1 MTAPDSYDA
10 LAASIERALRT
21 DLAPPGSATQLAG
34 AIDRV
39 MLGEATAG
47 ELRLGYLR
55 VLVAVPFVALTALPL
70 LAGRATVHDGTAL
83 VPLLLATLW
92 LAASTVLVAA
102 LRRGWYR
109 RWVTRAAPL
118 VDAFFILT
126 TLVATWQLPPGMR
139 APHAE
144 MMAAATALCT
154 FLSLSGTLRWSR
166 RAARTATALAMGV
179 FVIVAVVMRMEWFP
193 VALISVI
200 LLASGLLSMSVTTL
214 VRRLVT
220 DEVARATLSR
230 MYEDAEASIDARE
243 QVLKIVSHDLR
254 NPLHTISMCAS
265 LLLELPMPPEKQADH
280 LTRIKRAGE
289 RMNRLVQDLLDV
301 AKLEAGRVAISTRP
315 VSVAPLV
322 SEASGML
329 SPIAAEKQL
338 RLETVVADGLQQVV
352 ADEGRVIQVL
362 SNLVGNAVK
371 FTPAGGTI
379 TIRAEDAPGGVR
391 FSVSDTG
398 VGMTPEQLSKLFGE
412 FWQANPADRRGI
424 GLGLSIAKGIVEA
437 HGGRIWVE
445 SQPGVG
451 TTFHFTLSASLASSG
466 AMSGVRERRQPSG
479 SPAEIERRTSSAA
492 TATATRQRTTQ

>member
-21 DLAPPGSATQLAG
+21 DLAPPGSATHLAG

-39 MLGEATAG
+39 MFGEASAG

-55 VLVAVPFVALTALPL
+55 LLVAVPFVALTALPL
-70 LAGRATVHDGTAL
+70 LAGRATVHEGLAL
-83 VPLLLATLW
+83 LPLLLSTAW
-92 LAASTVLVAA
+92 LAAATALVAA

-109 RWVTRAAPL
+109 RWVTHAAPV
-118 VDAFFILT
+118 VDALFILVA
-126 TLVATWQLPPGMR
+126 LVATWQLAPGVRSPR
-139 APHAE
+139 AE
-144 MMAAATALCT
+144 LMAAATGLCA

-166 RAARTATALAMGV
+166 WAARAGTTLAIGV
-179 FVIVAVVMRMEWFP
+179 FIIVAVTMRMEWFP
-193 VALISVI
+193 IALISVI
-200 LLASGLLSMSVTTL
+200 LLASGLLSMSITTL
-214 VRRLVT
+214 VRRVVT
-220 DEVARATLSR
+220 DEVARVTLSR

-265 LLLELPMPPEKQADH
+265 LMLELPMPPEKQADH
-280 LTRIKRAGE
+280 LQRIKRAGE

-301 AKLEAGRVAISTRP
+301 AKLEAGRVAISTRA

-322 SEASGML
+322 SEAASML
-329 SPIAAEKQL
+329 SPLADEHGL
-338 RLETVVADGLQQVV
+338 RLEAVVADGLQQVV

-371 FTPAGGTI
+371 FTQAGGTI

-398 VGMTPEQLSKLFGE
+398 VGMTTEQLSKLFGQ

-445 SQPGVG
+445 STPGVG
-451 TTFHFTLSASLASSG
+451 TTFHFTLSSSLVSAG
-466 AMSGVRERRQPSG
+466 VSGVRERRTSLIT
-479 SPAEIERRTSSAA
+479 SPAAGRPT
-492 TATATRQRTTQ
+492 TA

>member
-21 DLAPPGSATQLAG
+21 DLAPSGSATHLVG
-34 AIDRV
+34 AIDRI
-39 MLGEATAG
+39 MLGEASAG

-55 VLVAVPFVALTALPL
+55 LLVAMPFLALTALPL
-70 LAGRATVHDGTAL
+70 LTGRASVEEEAAL
-83 VPLLLATLW
+83 LPLLLATAW
-92 LAASTVLVAA
+92 LAAAAVLVAA
-102 LRRGWYR
+102 LRRGWYG
-109 RWVTRAAPL
+109 RWVTHAAPV
-118 VDAFFILT
+118 VDALFILV
-126 TLVATWQLPPGMR
+126 TLVATWQLAPGVRSPR
-139 APHAE
+139 AE
-144 MMAAATALCT
+144 LMAAATALCA
-154 FLSLSGTLRWSR
+154 FLSVSGTLRWSR
-166 RAARTATALAMGV
+166 WAARAGTTLAIGV
-179 FVIVAVVMRMEWFP
+179 FIIVAVTMRMEWFP

-214 VRRLVT
+214 VRRVVT

-230 MYEDAEASIDARE
+230 MYEDAEASINARE

-254 NPLHTISMCAS
+254 NPLHTVSMCAS
-265 LLLELPMPPEKQADH
+265 LLLELPMPPDKQADH
-280 LTRIKRAGE
+280 LTRIKRAGD

-301 AKLEAGRVAISTRP
+301 AKLEAGRVAISAHP
-315 VSVAPLV
+315 VAVAPLV
-322 SEASGML
+322 SEAAGML
-329 SPIAAEKQL
+329 ASIAAEKQI
-338 RLETVVADGLQQVV
+338 RLDTAVADGLQQVV

-371 FTPAGGTI
+371 FTPEGGTI

-398 VGMTPEQLSKLFGE
+398 VGMTPEQLGKLFGQ

-451 TTFHFTLSASLASSG
+451 TAFHFTLSASLASGIS
-466 AMSGVRERRQPSG
+466 SGVQDRRH
-479 SPAEIERRTSSAA
+479 EIAA
-492 TATATRQRTTQ
+492 S

>member
-10 LAASIERALRT
+10 LARSIERALRS
-21 DLAPPGSATQLAG
+21 DLEPPGSATHLAG
-34 AIDRV
+34 AIDRI
-39 MLGEATAG
+39 MLGEASSG

-55 VLVAVPFVALTALPL
+55 LLVVMPYVALTALPL
-70 LAGRATVHDGTAL
+70 LRGRASVSDAEP
-83 VPLLLATLW
+83 VVALLLATAW
-92 LAASTVLVAA
+92 LAAAGALVAA

-109 RWVTRAAPL
+109 RWVAHAAP
-118 VDAFFILT
+118 VGDALLILAS
-126 TLVATWQLPPGMR
+126 LLATWGMGPGIRPPRGELL
-139 APHAE
+139 ATV
-144 MMAAATALCT
+144 TALCA

-166 RAARTATALAMGV
+166 WASRAGTTLAISV
-179 FVIVAVVMRMEWFP
+179 FVIVAVTVRMQAFP
-193 VALISVI
+193 IALIALI

-214 VRRLVT
+214 VRRVVT

-230 MYEDAEASIDARE
+230 MYEDAEASIAARE

-265 LLLELPMPPEKQADH
+265 LLLDLPMPPEKQGDH
-280 LTRIKRAGE
+280 LRQIRRAGE

-301 AKLEAGRVAISTRP
+301 AKLESGRVAIATRP
-315 VSVAPLV
+315 IDVAPMMREAHDMLASLA
-322 SEASGML
+322 SEKG
-329 SPIAAEKQL
+329 L
-338 RLETVVADGLQQVV
+338 RLEVLVADGLQTIV
-352 ADEGRVIQVL
+352 ADEGRVLQVL

-379 TIRAEDAPGGVR
+379 TIRADDAPGGVR

-398 VGMTPEQLSKLFGE
+398 VGMTPDQLSKLFGQ

-445 SQPGVG
+445 SQPGAG
-451 TTFHFTLSASLASSG
+451 TTFHFTLSSSLV
-466 AMSGVRERRQPSG
+466 SGVRERRG
-479 SPAEIERRTSSAA
+479 DTSSAHA
-492 TATATRQRTTQ
+492 AHV

>member
-1 MTAPDSYDA
+1 MTPPDSYEA

-21 DLAPPGSATQLAG
+21 DLAPPGSATHLAG
-34 AIDRV
+34 AIDRA
-39 MLGEATAG
+39 MFGEASAG

-70 LAGRATVHDGTAL
+70 LDQRASVHDGRAL
-83 VPLLLATLW
+83 LPLLLSTAW
-92 LAASTVLVAA
+92 LASSATLVAA

-109 RWVTRAAPL
+109 RWVTHAAPL
-118 VDAFFILT
+118 VDALFILA
-126 TLVATWQLPPGMR
+126 TLIATWQLAAGVRSPR
-139 APHAE
+139 AE
-144 MMAAATALCT
+144 LMAAATALCA

-166 RAARTATALAMGV
+166 SAARAGTALAIGV
-179 FVIVAVVMRMEWFP
+179 FIIVAVTMRMEWFP

-214 VRRLVT
+214 VRRVVT
-220 DEVARATLSR
+220 DEVARVMLSR
-230 MYEDAEASIDARE
+230 MYEDAEASINARE

-265 LLLELPMPPEKQADH
+265 LMLELPMPPDKQAEQ
-280 LTRIKRAGE
+280 LQRIRRAGE

-301 AKLEAGRVAISTRP
+301 AKLEAGRVAINVRP
-315 VSVAPLV
+315 VAVAPLV
-322 SEASGML
+322 NEALNML
-329 SPIAAEKQL
+329 DPIATEQGL
-338 RLETVVADGLQQVV
+338 RLGAEVADGLQQVV

-371 FTPAGGTI
+371 FTPAGGAI

-398 VGMTPEQLSKLFGE
+398 VGMTPEQLSKLFGQ

-451 TTFHFTLSASLASSG
+451 TTFHFTLSSSLSNVT
-466 AMSGVRERRQPSG
+466 MSGVRERRRESLTSTAPSL
-479 SPAEIERRTSSAA
+479 
-492 TATATRQRTTQ
+492 

>member
-21 DLAPPGSATQLAG
+21 DLAPRGSATHLAV

-39 MLGEATAG
+39 MLGETSAG

-55 VLVAVPFVALTALPL
+55 LLVAVPFVALAALPL
-70 LAGRATVHDGTAL
+70 LAGRASVSDGAAVL
-83 VPLLLATLW
+83 PLLLATGW
-92 LAASTVLVAA
+92 LAAGAALVAA

-109 RWVTRAAPL
+109 RWVTHAAPL
-118 VDAFFILT
+118 VDATFILV
-126 TLVATWQLPPGMR
+126 TLIATWRLAQGVRGPR
-139 APHAE
+139 AE
-144 MMAAATALCT
+144 LMAAATALCA
-154 FLSLSGTLRWSR
+154 FLSLTGTLRWSR
-166 RAARTATALAMGV
+166 RSARTGTVLAIAVFIVIAAT
-179 FVIVAVVMRMEWFP
+179 MRMEWFP

-200 LLASGLLSMSVTTL
+200 LLANGVLSMSVTTL
-214 VRRLVT
+214 VRRVVT
-220 DEVARATLSR
+220 DEVARQTLSR
-230 MYEDAEASIDARE
+230 MYEDAEASIGARE

-265 LLLELPMPPEKQADH
+265 LLLEVPMPPDKQAVH
-280 LTRIKRAGE
+280 LTRMKRAGE

-322 SEASGML
+322 TEASGML
-329 SPIAAEKQL
+329 APIAAEKQL
-338 RLETVVADGLQQVV
+338 RLETVMADGLQQVV

-371 FTPAGGTI
+371 FTPPGGTI

-398 VGMTPEQLSKLFGE
+398 VGMTPEQLSGLFGQ

-451 TTFHFTLSASLASSG
+451 TTFHFTLSANLAGSG
-466 AMSGVRERRQPSG
+466 TSGVRERRRESV
-479 SPAEIERRTSSAA
+479 TS
-492 TATATRQRTTQ
+492 TAPTL